1 MITSK
6 QLVFKRAFDL
16 VLSVFLL
23 PVLIVPIVLLIILS
37 IVETKAFG
45 IFVQQRVGQFGR
57 PFQIYKIRTLN
68 NDVHQLGHLEK
79 AATPLGRLIRRYKLD
94 ELPQLFNVILGQMS
108 FVGPRPDLF
117 GFADLLE
124 GEDRIILKVKPG
136 ITGPATLKYRHEE
149 KLLSQQKDPELY
161 NRLVIWKDKV
171 EINKHYVQNWSFSLD
186 LKLIIKSIKAS

>member
-1 MITSK
+1 MITPK

-37 IVETKAFG
+37 TLETKAFG

-68 NDVHQLGHLEK
+68 NEAHQLGHLEK
-79 AATPLGRLIRRYKLD
+79 DAMPMGRLIRRYKLD

-108 FVGPRPDLF
+108 FYDPALYDSKLQ
-117 GFADLLE
+117 LLHSNNQQSWPCYYLLNLTVI
-124 GEDRIILKVKPG
+124 RKMHYLK
-136 ITGPATLKYRHEE
+136 
-149 KLLSQQKDPELY
+149 KD
-161 NRLVIWKDKV
+161 
-171 EINKHYVQNWSFSLD
+171 
-186 LKLIIKSIKAS
+186 